1 MKLAK
6 FTSWL
11 PIVTLVVCYI
21 TICLKSMIEPDLWW
35 ILRTGDWILENGKV
49 PTEDVFSFTF
59 NGTEW
64 INVKWLFEVITSLWA
79 GAFGVENLP
88 LIQVVVN
95 GLLLLVIWKI
105 TQLVALQAGK
115 VVSPSLFAFVAL
127 AAVPALDFRMNAR
140 PEMISH
146 LFTMFFLWIVLKER
160 HQTSRWIYALIPLQ
174 ILWTNLHEAY
184 GIGIVL
190 NLILLTTTLWENN
203 FSFEKLKKQK
213 PALLLASGLSILSV
227 MLNPRGIRMIWHPF
241 EIYNQLDANKFTSEL
256 LSYTTPYYW
265 KLVPSWF
272 MVIFG
277 LIGLWFWI
285 KTMPF
290 VSVVRKKFQLKKD
303 HPIGSFYLLVLLAFS
318 WLSLSA
324 NRNIPF
330 LITIAMPLV
339 ILVIHELLA
348 GFESKIKIPK
358 WTGPILVFLLGL
370 GMYYSIASGNLLKW
384 TDGRSDMGLCIPASK
399 NPVATANYLIE
410 NQITG
415 NGFSDYLT
423 SSYLMWALKDDFK
436 SFIDLRDL
444 DVYTVD
450 FFQKFS
456 ELMVFPEKFDS
467 LDNTYNFDYAVI
479 YRPQFAGLHK
489 FIANKSNWFLVHADP
504 VATVYIKDNGKNN
517 ALLSDEIRNRTKDVF
532 TSEGIDKKN
541 TLSQAFNQAF
551 LAFAPQSNHVN
562 TNVVASTF
570 YRSIGFYDL
579 SLKSAATCIGSEE
592 KQPECFESAGF
603 TWLQMGDQSVD
614 NDSLRQEYYESAG
627 EAFRLGI
634 EFFPED
640 LACKKGLAFYL
651 MRKNDIAAAEIQL
664 QQVAK
669 LEENPSATFQLLA
682 EVQSTLMQ
690 LYPNQQATYM
700 QRWFSYLE
708 KAYNANPDDVAL
720 AVRLGLAYCQT
731 GNCKKSAQYLKGIEG
746 YPGLSNQEYQML
758 QNCRNKC
765 NVE

>member
-6 FTSWL
+6 PLAWL
-11 PIVTLVVCYI
+11 PIVILVICYT

-35 ILRTGDWILENGKV
+35 ILRTGDWILANGKV

-59 NGTEW
+59 AGTEW
-64 INVKWLFEVITSLWA
+64 INVKWLFEVITSIWA
-79 GAFGVENLP
+79 KAFGVENLP
-88 LIQVVVN
+88 LIQIVVN
-95 GLLLLVIWKI
+95 GILLLALWKI
-105 TQLVALQAGK
+105 TKIIGQLIGK
-115 VVSPSLFAFVAL
+115 EADKTLFALIAI
-127 AAVPALDFRMNAR
+127 AAIPALDFRMNAR

-146 LFTMFFLWIVLKER
+146 LFTMLFLWIVLKQR
-160 HQTSRWIYALIPLQ
+160 QSASRWIFALIPLQ
-174 ILWTNLHEAY
+174 MLWTNLHEAY

-190 NLILLTTTLWENN
+190 NLILLGSVLWENS
-203 FSFEKLKKQK
+203 FSWENLKKQK
-213 PALLLASGLSILSV
+213 TLLLASGLSIASV
-227 MLNPRGIRMIWHPF
+227 VVNPRGMRMIWHPF
-241 EIYNQLDANKFTSEL
+241 EIYSQLDANKFTSEL
-256 LSYTTPYYW
+256 LSYTAPYYW

-272 MVIFG
+272 MVIFAA
-277 LIGLWFWI
+277 IGLWFWLR
-285 KTMPF
+285 TVPF
-290 VSVVRKKFQLKKD
+290 IGFVRKKIQLKKD
-303 HPIGSFYLLVLLAFS
+303 HPVGSFYLLVLLAFT

-339 ILVIHELLA
+339 IMVFQAAIQSFGTKLKLNAAIAPV
-348 GFESKIKIPK
+348 
-358 WTGPILVFLLGL
+358 LVFLLGI

-384 TDGRSDMGLCIPASK
+384 TDGRTDMGLSVPASK
-399 NPVATANYLIE
+399 NPVATANFLIE
-410 NQITG
+410 NKVEG

-423 SSYLMWALKDDFK
+423 SSYLMWAMKDDFK

-444 DVYTVD
+444 DVFTVD

-504 VATVYIKDNGKNN
+504 VATVYVKDNGKNA
-517 ALLSDEIRNRTKDVF
+517 ALLTTEIRNRTQNVF
-532 TSEGIDKKN
+532 TGEGS
-541 TLSQAFNQAF
+541 SQRNKLAQAVNSSL
-551 LAFAPQSNHVN
+551 LAFAPEIEQLNK
-562 TNVVASTF
+562 NVVASTF
-570 YRSIGFYDL
+570 YRSIGYYDL
-579 SLKSAATCIGSEE
+579 SLKSAATCIGSEQ

-603 TWLQMGDQSVD
+603 TWLQMGDLSTN

-627 EAFRLGI
+627 EAFRLGL
-634 EFFPED
+634 EYFPKD

-651 MRKNDIAAAEIQL
+651 MRKNDIASAETQL

-669 LEENPSATFQLLA
+669 LEENPSQTYQLLA
-682 EVQSTLMQ
+682 EVQSTYMQ

-708 KAYNANPDDVAL
+708 KAHEANKDDIAL
-720 AVRLGLAYCQT
+720 AIRLGLAYCQT

-758 QNCRNKC
+758 QNCRSKC